1 MPIDSRCAAGV
12 RHDSSVVHLDLN
24 AKVNDI
30 RSVVTA
36 FWAFWL
42 FWLVTRIGSQGSDRQ
57 RSAGENEVFLNSWS
71 NFHTSSGRHDMDTI
85 RFVDGVNTSSALF
98 VVVREVHIACVIML
112 I

>member
-1 MPIDSRCAAGV
+1 
-12 RHDSSVVHLDLN
+12 
-24 AKVNDI
+24 
-30 RSVVTA
+30 
-36 FWAFWL
+36 
-42 FWLVTRIGSQGSDRQ
+42 
-57 RSAGENEVFLNSWS
+57 VFLNSWS